1 MSAFD
6 DYLTAQALVAPLLR
20 FEPIGRRM
28 LGSGWSVGPG
38 NWVRYRGRRVALR
51 PRAYVGTPNLT
62 GAILVLAADLGCP
75 ALRNFHGARK
85 ARLEVAAVAALLL
98 ASGLVDPAEDDPRP
112 NGH

>member
-1 MSAFD
+1 MSSYD

-51 PRAYVGTPNLT
+51 PHAYGGTPNLT
-62 GAILVLAADLGCP
+62 GAILVLAAAAQRSATSTAP
-75 ALRNFHGARK
+75 
-85 ARLEVAAVAALLL
+85 ARLAWRW
-98 ASGLVDPAEDDPRP
+98 RP
-112 NGH
+112 WRRSCSPPGW

>member
-1 MSAFD
+1 MSSYN
-6 DYLTAQALVAPLLR
+6 DYLAAQALVAPLLR

-28 LGSGWSVGPG
+28 LGSAWSVGPG
-38 NWVRYRGRRVALR
+38 DWVRYRGRRVALR
-51 PRAYVGTPNLT
+51 RVYTGHLPNLT

-98 ASGLVDPAEDDPRP
+98 ASGLVDPAEDDPQP
-112 NGH
+112 NG

>member
-1 MSAFD
+1 
-6 DYLTAQALVAPLLR
+6 
-20 FEPIGRRM
+20 M

-98 ASGLVDPAEDDPRP
+98 ASGLVDPAEDDDPAQ
-112 NGH
+112 G